1 MDKRGVL
8 FPHEAWNGRLSPTH
22 DKETLVAISTP
33 SLIRRQLAAV
43 RRSLSAFDRSLSRLS
58 ASLNGGVSSA
68 AKRPRARKLSAR
80 ARAAFKLQGRY
91 MGFMRQLKP
100 RQKAQVRKI
109 RAAKGVTAAIA
120 RAKGFAEA

>member
-1 MDKRGVL
+1 M
-8 FPHEAWNGRLSPTH
+8 
-22 DKETLVAISTP
+22 AISTS

-100 RQKAQVRKI
+100 KQKAEVRSVKEK
-109 RAAKGVTAAIA
+109 KGIEAAIRTA
-120 RAKGFAEA
+120 QQLAHR